1 MTRIL
6 EVPRN
11 RFAEALTVVAFVF
24 VLAVICGFGRPSSAV
39 SAPAAIAAS
48 APTARIELSVDG
60 IDNLIEAEL
69 PRARYLE
76 LGLKVGHKVF
86 VAVRAARVFPAAATE
101 TQSG

>member
-48 APTARIELSVDG
+48 AR
-60 IDNLIEAEL
+60 
-69 PRARYLE
+69 
-76 LGLKVGHKVF
+76 
-86 VAVRAARVFPAAATE
+86 
-101 TQSG
+101 